1 MTDSLILLDMF
12 VRGIAVGAVA
22 VMGLTVWRSG
32 VKREVQAV
40 TVATTVSVI
49 AWLITESH
57 ALWAA
62 LGHAYLLVVPAYPSA
77 ALFWLLVVTVFED
90 RRLNAANL
98 APAAVLV
105 VTGFICEILPPQAH
119 EWLWAARNLFSG
131 GLCLHA
137 MYVIW
142 RGWSGDLI
150 ESRRRMRGLVL
161 GVAGLF
167 AVLNVALA
175 FTARLDPKGP
185 WLLFTAGWPLGGAL
199 FAVVFLAMGAA
210 FLQARPGFFEA
221 ARRAQPVADTRA
233 EAAERQL
240 LAALQAAMAG
250 EGWRREGLAI
260 GDLARELGAPEHR
273 LRRLINQR
281 LGHRNFADFVNSFR
295 IEAAKQ
301 RLADPTEAR
310 TTVAAIVFDLGY
322 GSLGPF
328 NRAFREA
335 TGLTPTE
342 WRRQA
347 LADASPELKE
357 AV

>member
-1 MTDSLILLDMF
+1 MTDSLVIVDMF

-22 VMGLTVWRSG
+22 VMGLSVWRSG
-32 VKREVQAV
+32 VNREVQAV
-40 TVATTVSVI
+40 TVATTLSVI

-57 ALWAA
+57 GLWSA
-62 LGHAYLLVVPAYPSA
+62 LGNPYVMMVLAYPVG

-98 APAAVLV
+98 APAALLF
-105 VTGFICEILPPQAH
+105 VTGFICDGLPDPARQ
-119 EWLWAARNLFSG
+119 WLWAARNLFSG

-161 GVAGLF
+161 GFAGLF
-167 AVLNVALA
+167 SILNVALA
-175 FTARLDPKGP
+175 FVARADPGGP
-185 WLLFTAGWPLGGAL
+185 WLMFTVGWPLGAAL
-199 FAVVFLAMGAA
+199 FAVVFLAMGVA

-221 ARRAQPVADTRA
+221 ARRPQPVADGRA

-240 LAALQAAMAG
+240 LAGLQAVMAG

-273 LRRLINQR
+273 LRRLINQK
-281 LGHRNFADFVNSFR
+281 LGHRNFADFVNSYR

-301 RLADPTEAR
+301 RLADPTQAR
-310 TTVAAIVFDLGY
+310 STVAAIAFDLGY

-328 NRAFREA
+328 NRAFRAA
-335 TGLTPTE
+335 TGAAPTE

-347 LADASPELKE
+347 LAEASPELKE